1 MKYRICYEGI
11 PLKVL
16 VNEDNKIYKVE
27 FLKSCKEND
36 STFLVEFLN
45 LLKGNKS
52 AFSIDFESIDEAIRP
67 ILQEVHKIPFGAVTT
82 YGDVSKKVFNTNNYA
97 RFVGFALSKNPIP
110 VLIPCHRVI
119 DRNLR
124 LHGFAQGL
132 SLKEKLLEI
141 EGVSIK
147 NGKVDKRFLVNL

>member
-16 VNEDNKIYKVE
+16 ANEDNKIYKVE

-52 AFSIDFESIDEAIRP
+52 AFTIDFESIDEAIRP

-82 YGDVSKKVFNTNNYA
+82 YGGVSKKVFNTNNYA